1 MKDGIKQFVMGSMDA
16 MHMPGYMFWTWKVC
30 ACVLV
35 AAHTI
40 SEFIHF
46 GYSKLQIGT
55 SSVTGVPS
63 APMWSYQLGLE
74 NGWMP
79 LDPREAEGTCATLN
93 VAFGVNFTGQFPA
106 WQTGGA
112 DAGVFQPS
120 ATSTIEIYPPTLSN
134 AMNANPT
141 LLPFYTDV
149 SANPT
154 LPATTFTGATVS
166 VGNGWADPQDTAL
179 APAPVPGCIYPD
191 AWGAPQDSTAFLC
204 GTAINVAT
212 ATLSP

>member
-1 MKDGIKQFVMGSMDA
+1 
-16 MHMPGYMFWTWKVC
+16 
-30 ACVLV
+30 
-35 AAHTI
+35 
-40 SEFIHF
+40 
-46 GYSKLQIGT
+46 
-55 SSVTGVPS
+55 
-63 APMWSYQLGLE
+63 MWSYQLGLQ

-79 LDPREAEGTCATLN
+79 TDPRDAEGTCGSLN

-112 DAGVFQPS
+112 DAGVFQPT
-120 ATSTIEIYPPTLSN
+120 ATNTIEAYPPTLSN

-154 LPATTFTGATVS
+154 LPPATVTGATIS
-166 VGNGWADPQDTAL
+166 VGDGWADPQDTAL

-191 AWGAPQDSTAFLC
+191 AWNAPQQSTAFVC
-204 GTAINVAT
+204 GTAAIT
-212 ATLSP
+212 ATTSA

>member
-1 MKDGIKQFVMGSMDA
+1 MGSMDA

-35 AAHTI
+35 AALII
-40 SEFIHF
+40 SEFINF

-79 LDPREAEGTCATLN
+79 LDPREAEGTCTTLN

-120 ATSTIEIYPPTLSN
+120 ATSTIEVYPPTLSN
-134 AMNANPT
+134 AMDANPT

-154 LPATTFTGATVS
+154 LPATTFMGATVS
-166 VGNGWADPQDTAL
+166 VGNGWAEPQDTAL

-204 GTAINVAT
+204 GAT
-212 ATLSP
+212 ATTATATISP